1 MKIGIIPLASEVHD
15 PHQLFPES
23 NAILEPLTRVFEI
36 KEITISEINQVDFPI
51 VLIQT
56 GGTEHRFKAIFP
68 QLINTGKPIT
78 LLATNTHNSLPASL
92 EILYWIKRNG
102 IHNSLLLHGPMET
115 IIEKIQKRAR
125 HIKIAFT
132 LSKMKIGVIGKPSDW
147 LISSDV
153 DYEKVK
159 QKWGVTIVDIPL
171 EEVISNIGEF
181 SPAIIDETRSIFPSP
196 RYIDGPDD
204 TDITGAIQIYLSLKK
219 VAARY
224 NLSALTLRCFDLL
237 KPLNNTGCLALSRL
251 NDEGFPAGCEGD
263 IPALFTM
270 IINTLITH
278 EPSFMA
284 NPSQITSDGIIFAH
298 CTVPMNIV
306 QSFGYKTHF
315 ESGIGIGIS
324 GEFQRSIMTLSKING
339 DSLDNYYV
347 VSGEGTPLEESPNLC
362 RTQVKLKIAG
372 GYDYFYK
379 SPLGNHH
386 ILSKGDHV
394 DSFVE
399 FADYFSL
406 QKIH

>member
-15 PHQLFPES
+15 PHRLFPGS
-23 NAILEPLTRVFEI
+23 NAILEPLKRVFEI

-56 GGTEHRFKAIFP
+56 GGTEHRFKAIFS
-68 QLINTGKPIT
+68 QLKNTGKPIT

-92 EILYWIKRNG
+92 EILYWITRNG
-102 IHNSLLLHGPMET
+102 IQNSLLLHGPIES
-115 IIEKIQKRAR
+115 IIAKIHLRAR
-125 HIKIAFT
+125 NIEIAGT

-147 LISSDV
+147 LISSDI

-159 QKWGVTIVDIPL
+159 QKWGVTFVDVPL
-171 EEVISNIGEF
+171 EEVISNNGEF
-181 SPAIIDETRSIFPSP
+181 SPSIINETRSIFPAP
-196 RYIDGPDD
+196 WYIDGPNDN
-204 TDITGAIQIYLSLKK
+204 DISGAIRIYLSLKK
-219 VAARY
+219 IASDY

-284 NPSQITSDGIIFAH
+284 NPSQITSDGIVFAH

-306 QSFGYKTHF
+306 HSFGYKTHF
-315 ESGIGIGIS
+315 ESGTGIGIS
-324 GEFQRSIMTLSKING
+324 GEFQSSIMTLSKING

-347 VSGEGTPLEESPNLC
+347 VSGEGAPHEESPDLC
-362 RTQVKLKIAG
+362 RTQVKLNIPG
-372 GYDYFYK
+372 NYDYFYK

-399 FADYFSL
+399 LAQYFSL